1 MMFGFLRRKIKS
13 KDDRIQDFI
22 KDLRRV
28 YGHHQQWLSPKEM
41 QVLSKDRTTALY
53 WIRNCSGGALD
64 FIRRAF
70 HD

>member
-1 MMFGFLRRKIKS
+1 MFGFLRRKIKS

-53 WIRNCSGGALD
+53 WIRNCSVDVIASV
-64 FIRRAF
+64 RRILN
-70 HD
+70 D